1 MLGNGNALDQKYWQ
15 GHIDVVGK
23 HELDAQGFLFLVKTK
38 RAHRIFVIWTC
49 RPRNGLGK
57 CFYQRFDDVT
67 ATAYIYRIRKPCLS
81 SCNNSA
87 VYLIWT
93 TITARPFVSILQ
105 VTAYLMMSALSA
117 AIPITNRMREGAD
130 NVFTDSS
137 AASISMAFFAF
148 VCLAL
153 SALIS
158 GFKLA
163 KQTYIW
169 SEAPYTDTCVYIVVL
184 HMFVCSVVYSLN
196 CVRHLPLVSLYIQV
210 WFIVTV

>member
-1 MLGNGNALDQKYWQ
+1 
-15 GHIDVVGK
+15 
-23 HELDAQGFLFLVKTK
+23 
-38 RAHRIFVIWTC
+38 
-49 RPRNGLGK
+49 
-57 CFYQRFDDVT
+57 
-67 ATAYIYRIRKPCLS
+67 
-81 SCNNSA
+81 
-87 VYLIWT
+87 
-93 TITARPFVSILQ
+93 VSILQ

-163 KQTYIW
+163 KQTYI
-169 SEAPYTDTCVYIVVL
+169 
-184 HMFVCSVVYSLN
+184 
-196 CVRHLPLVSLYIQV
+196 
-210 WFIVTV
+210 